1 MHINIYF
8 RGNRT
13 NEKGRNCVNI
23 CKFVENEISMFKR
36 LYEGKDADQRNRK
49 KIAAPSKLLTENRLG
64 SRILIDS
71 SSTFVENEICWN

>member
-8 RGNRT
+8 RGNRP

-49 KIAAPSKLLTENRLG
+49 KKLRL
-64 SRILIDS
+64 RQ
-71 SSTFVENEICWN
+71 NC